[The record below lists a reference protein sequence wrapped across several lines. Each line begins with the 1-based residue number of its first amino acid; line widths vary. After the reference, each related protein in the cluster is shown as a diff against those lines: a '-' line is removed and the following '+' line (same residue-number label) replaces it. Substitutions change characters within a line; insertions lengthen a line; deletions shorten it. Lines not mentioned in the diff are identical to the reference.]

1 MNTSYEV
8 NSATLY
14 VHSAVFSV
22 SNNILEGLMQYS
34 QYVLFQG
41 RCLKRLFQVASAEQ
55 TLSDRLSD
63 QWAWEYSVT
72 DVWLAY
78 EIKTT
83 SRVFSWFV
91 SQSVRCALTKSRQD
105 YLIGYKIKR
114 AALSKLWLA
123 RILSKVWY
131 AHRHRRILVCLK
143 AAYERF
149 IIRWGGKAAWLSKAT
164 VISSEFKVSW
174 DWLDRGLSVNSRLA
188 GELAT
193 AFVFY
198 SSW

>member
-83 SRVFSWFV
+83 SRVFSWFM
-91 SQSVRCALTKSRQD
+91 SQSDRCALTKSRQD

-131 AHRHRRILVCLK
+131 AHRHCRI
-143 AAYERF
+143 F